1 MSTDPQSKSACRYL
15 RALAAIYIRMTF
27 RAVDVY
33 EILEPLLKDYRK
45 LRYRDQSKHTQPMPV
60 QRIIQMH
67 SAGYYL
73 TYIDEFVD
81 QLLNEERVC
90 DIILP
95 RIPKREVLEENGE
108 LPPRQSRLLD
118 AMEGKDEDNASRSRS
133 QSRSR
138 DSNRSSRS
146 PMSTPDR
153 TSRSPGEGIR
163 TPSADGED
171 VSRDGSRS
179 LSPTRSAS
187 PAGSN
192 GRFRSRSRS
201 ISPDRV

>member
-1 MSTDPQSKSACRYL
+1 
-15 RALAAIYIRMTF
+15 MTF
-27 RAVDVY
+27 PAVDVY
-33 EILEPLLKDYRK
+33 EILEPLLKDYRT

-73 TYIDEFVD
+73 TYVDEFVD
-81 QLLNEERVC
+81 ELLNNERVC
-90 DIILP
+90 DIIMP

-108 LPPRQSRLLD
+108 LTPRKSHLLD
-118 AMEGKDEDNASRSRS
+118 AMEGKDKDNAMRGRSR
-133 QSRSR
+133 SRSR

-146 PMSTPDR
+146 PMYSSDR
-153 TSRSPGEGIR
+153 TRGPGDIRMR

-171 VSRDGSRS
+171 DSRKGSRS
-179 LSPTRSAS
+179 PSPARSAS
-187 PAGSN
+187 PMGPD

>member
-1 MSTDPQSKSACRYL
+1 
-15 RALAAIYIRMTF
+15 MTF

-60 QRIIQMH
+60 QCIIQMH

-108 LPPRQSRLLD
+108 LTPRQSRLLD
-118 AMEGKDEDNASRSRS
+118 AMEGKDEDNASRGRSRS
-133 QSRSR
+133 
-138 DSNRSSRS
+138 RSSRS
-146 PMSTPDR
+146 PMSTSDR
-153 TSRSPGEGIR
+153 SGSPGEGIR

-171 VSRDGSRS
+171 VSRNGSRS
-179 LSPTRSAS
+179 PSPARSAS
-187 PAGSN
+187 PVGSN

>member
-1 MSTDPQSKSACRYL
+1 
-15 RALAAIYIRMTF
+15 MTF

-45 LRYRDQSKHTQPMPV
+45 LRYRHQSKHTQPMSLQP
-60 QRIIQMH
+60 IIQTH

-73 TYIDEFVD
+73 TYIDELVD

-108 LPPRQSRLLD
+108 LTPRQSRLLD
-118 AMEGKDEDNASRSRS
+118 AMEGKDKDDAGRGRSR
-133 QSRSR
+133 SRSR
-138 DSNRSSRS
+138 DSSRSSRS
-146 PMSTPDR
+146 PTGTSDR
-153 TSRSPGEGIR
+153 SRSPGERIR

-171 VSRDGSRS
+171 GSRKGSRS
-179 LSPTRSAS
+179 LSPARSAS
-187 PAGSN
+187 PVGSN

>member
-1 MSTDPQSKSACRYL
+1 
-15 RALAAIYIRMTF
+15 MTF

-60 QRIIQMH
+60 QPIIQVH
-67 SAGYYL
+67 PAGYYL

-95 RIPKREVLEENGE
+95 RIQKREILEENGE
-108 LPPRQSRLLD
+108 LTPRQSHLLD
-118 AMEGKDEDNASRSRS
+118 AMEGKDKDANRGRSR
-133 QSRSR
+133 SRSR
-138 DSNRSSRS
+138 DSSRSTRS
-146 PMSTPDR
+146 PMSTSNR
-153 TSRSPGEGIR
+153 SRSPGEGIR

-171 VSRDGSRS
+171 DSRKGSRS
-179 LSPTRSAS
+179 SSPARSAS
-187 PAGSN
+187 PVGSN